1 MKKSLLA
8 LSVSIA
14 LLNISGIA
22 QAKTDVAAATNV
34 AAGKAKSASCAG
46 CHGEDGNS
54 MMPLFPKLA
63 DQNEEYLVKQMEAF
77 KDGTRTD
84 ATMSA
89 MVAGLSTQDMQDIA
103 AFYEKQKVTQNTL
116 PLLELDDE
124 DEEASAAVEEPL
136 TEEEALATAKE
147 KEEASKQA
155 AQEQQ
160 DALLALGYDVYRNGD
175 LEREISACI
184 ACHGP
189 YGKGNKPASFPAL
202 QGQHADYLIKTLTD
216 FKNNVRSNNPDNMMH
231 MIANKMT
238 DEEIKGIAYHV
249 SVMKSN

>member
-22 QAKTDVAAATNV
+22 QAKTDLTAATNIS
-34 AAGKAKSASCAG
+34 AGKTKSASCAG

-54 MMPLFPKLA
+54 IMPLFPKLA
-63 DQNEEYLVKQMEAF
+63 DQNEEYLIKQMQAF

-84 ATMSA
+84 ATMSG
-89 MVAGLSTQDMQDIA
+89 MVAGLNLQDMQDIA
-103 AFYEKQKVTQNTL
+103 AFYEKQKVTKNTL
-116 PLLELDDE
+116 PPIESNDE
-124 DEEASAAVEEPL
+124 GMTAEASSELSDA
-136 TEEEALATAKE
+136 EALASAEE
-147 KEEASKQA
+147 KAAANKQA

-189 YGKGNKPASFPAL
+189 NGEGNKPASFPSL

-231 MIANKMT
+231 MIAHKMSE
-238 DEEIKGIAYHV
+238 EEIKAIAYYV
-249 SVMKSN
+249 SVMKGN

>member
-22 QAKTDVAAATNV
+22 QAKTEMAAANDS
-34 AAGKAKSASCAG
+34 AGKTKSASCSG

-63 DQNEEYLVKQMEAF
+63 DQNEEYLVKQMAAF
-77 KDGTRTD
+77 KNGARTN

-103 AFYEKQKVTQNTL
+103 AFYEKQKVTKNTL
-116 PLLELDDE
+116 PPLELDDE
-124 DEEASAAVEEPL
+124 DEAAEEL
-136 TEEEALATAKE
+136 TEEEALAAEAAAKE
-147 KEEASKQA
+147 QAAANKQA
-155 AQEQQ
+155 AQEQR

-189 YGKGNKPASFPAL
+189 YGEGNKPAAFPAL

-216 FKNNVRSNNPDNMMH
+216 FKNNVRSNNPENIMH
-231 MIANKMT
+231 MIAHKMT
-238 DEEIKGIAYHV
+238 EEEIKGIAYHV
-249 SVMKSN
+249 SVMESN